1 MHLQNSRASAA
12 RNTACPCPEYA
23 SPSSGFSGV
32 NVQAMRN
39 APGKLGERPFV
50 AIAITGAGADA
61 DADADAYM
69 AYEDHVRLFNTTSK
83 VQSQG
88 RIWHFGV
95 YTIKQNQQN
104 QHQMKKALVGKG
116 SSPPLNPNDLEGAF
130 MALLPMLQAQGY
142 NSSAGAA
149 GASSALSA
157 MPASSELQGGL
168 NLRDVVAFLLF
179 VVLGASPLNAPAAR
193 DNANASG
200 DNLSNAMVI
209 SKAKPADMGPFR
221 RIFVENADTNALT
234 ADTRPMFPQKVLPWN
249 FFPEVVQ
256 QGGLDSWYFTPPGKS
271 QVKYDREKG
280 YYGLY
285 GLEKPTEQNP
295 IVKYNKDGYI
305 VAAQYEQSGYQL
317 TTLYESGKPV
327 NMKLPPDIAVKVA
340 KREYEWSKHTDEAA
354 AEVEAAAAEYY
365 RKFGVVP
372 VVPNSAVV
380 PFYSPAEKDK
390 KAFFDVFLSL
400 SKGKNYKSIKNG
412 EVQDVCDRIVRVA
425 NLLGRQSDEK
435 GYFAEDK
442 SPIKLIP
449 ASFQEDAPAYVRLN
463 VGKAIEVLAGKEI
476 IAKENDLANPD
487 PDKTYNAVTLV
498 CKIASDNSKEYDNEG
513 SFWLRMASFVNGV
526 QGATKVINAIDKS
539 EVVPNLLTAMKA
551 VAKAYALGSG
561 FFKWLLGGEVFALSS
576 QQLQRLQTLFAEF
589 TKNPLA
595 FVRKLGPA
603 YLEYTN
609 LTQAQKEAYSNAAD
623 AVLSSSSAKLAAGDA
638 FNFRGGSALVGGFTC
653 SSSSLNVSLGLLSL
667 AVLYGALGASGNIPL
682 VGKYFTSAWK
692 SIVESF
698 HSAPNSTGQ
707 TPTLW
712 NALKDSFRSMK
723 YDLMVVWS
731 NRDSELGKALRWL
744 YNLVGT
750 LTASAM
756 SSTVTDAS
764 SNMIMNNGASANFLD
779 KPFLSLKGL
788 LQGLAGTTGVYYI
801 GPWVLQKLR
810 NVYNFTQDIGE
821 FVCKSIAKIFAGVNV
836 SIAAIEKRVLDPK
849 VLQAT
854 RKALANKGGESAG
867 ARSRHMAYEAM
878 LADRAKYSRVF
889 EPHIKE
895 RLTEVMGPLGE
906 SMGISPRENAEF
918 FDRFSKQATRRQW
931 ESIEEEL
938 NDARRRSP
946 SRVHK
951 SPRRVRGSVRGR
963 ISRSRSP
970 LKSPLRRVRRRV
982 QSPIPKR
989 SAKVASEYGEFA
1001 SPRRRTPRTRRPRRT
1016 PARRAGTKTTPR
1028 K

>member
-1 MHLQNSRASAA
+1 
-12 RNTACPCPEYA
+12 
-23 SPSSGFSGV
+23 
-32 NVQAMRN
+32 
-39 APGKLGERPFV
+39 
-50 AIAITGAGADA
+50 
-61 DADADAYM
+61 
-69 AYEDHVRLFNTTSK
+69 
-83 VQSQG
+83 
-88 RIWHFGV
+88 
-95 YTIKQNQQN
+95 
-104 QHQMKKALVGKG
+104 
-116 SSPPLNPNDLEGAF
+116 
-130 MALLPMLQAQGY
+130 
-142 NSSAGAA
+142 
-149 GASSALSA
+149 
-157 MPASSELQGGL
+157 
-168 NLRDVVAFLLF
+168 
-179 VVLGASPLNAPAAR
+179 
-193 DNANASG
+193 
-200 DNLSNAMVI
+200 
-209 SKAKPADMGPFR
+209 
-221 RIFVENADTNALT
+221 
-234 ADTRPMFPQKVLPWN
+234 
-249 FFPEVVQ
+249 
-256 QGGLDSWYFTPPGKS
+256 
-271 QVKYDREKG
+271 
-280 YYGLY
+280 
-285 GLEKPTEQNP
+285 
-295 IVKYNKDGYI
+295 
-305 VAAQYEQSGYQL
+305 
-317 TTLYESGKPV
+317 
-327 NMKLPPDIAVKVA
+327 
-340 KREYEWSKHTDEAA
+340 
-354 AEVEAAAAEYY
+354 
-365 RKFGVVP
+365 
-372 VVPNSAVV
+372 
-380 PFYSPAEKDK
+380 
-390 KAFFDVFLSL
+390 
-400 SKGKNYKSIKNG
+400 
-412 EVQDVCDRIVRVA
+412 
-425 NLLGRQSDEK
+425 
-435 GYFAEDK
+435 
-442 SPIKLIP
+442 
-449 ASFQEDAPAYVRLN
+449 
-463 VGKAIEVLAGKEI
+463 
-476 IAKENDLANPD
+476 
-487 PDKTYNAVTLV
+487 
-498 CKIASDNSKEYDNEG
+498 
-513 SFWLRMASFVNGV
+513 
-526 QGATKVINAIDKS
+526 
-539 EVVPNLLTAMKA
+539 
-551 VAKAYALGSG
+551 
-561 FFKWLLGGEVFALSS
+561 
-576 QQLQRLQTLFAEF
+576 
-589 TKNPLA
+589 
-595 FVRKLGPA
+595 
-603 YLEYTN
+603 
-609 LTQAQKEAYSNAAD
+609 
-623 AVLSSSSAKLAAGDA
+623 
-638 FNFRGGSALVGGFTC
+638 
-653 SSSSLNVSLGLLSL
+653 LNVSLGLLSL

-698 HSAPNSTGQ
+698 HTAPNSTGQ

-764 SNMIMNNGASANFLD
+764 SNMILNNGASANFLD

-821 FVCKSIAKIFAGVNV
+821 FVCKSIAKIFAGGNV

-1028 K
+1028 N

>member
-1 MHLQNSRASAA
+1 
-12 RNTACPCPEYA
+12 
-23 SPSSGFSGV
+23 
-32 NVQAMRN
+32 MRN

-104 QHQMKKALVGKG
+104 QHQMKNALVGKG
-116 SSPPLNPNDLEGAF
+116 SSPPLNPNDLKGAF

-142 NSSAGAA
+142 NSAAGAAGAA

-157 MPASSELQGGL
+157 MSASSELQGGL

-179 VVLGASPLNAPAAR
+179 VVLGASPLNAPAAG
-193 DNANASG
+193 DNASG
-200 DNLSNAMVI
+200 DNLSNAVVI
-209 SKAKPADMGPFR
+209 SKAKPAHYLK
-221 RIFVENADTNALT
+221 FVEDDADTYALT
-234 ADTRPMFPQKVLPWN
+234 ATTTATDTRPMFPQKVLPWN

-271 QVKYDREKG
+271 LVKYDREKG
-280 YYGLY
+280 YWGLY

-295 IVKYNKDGYI
+295 IVQYNKDGYI
-305 VAAQYEQSGYQL
+305 VAAQYEQNYHYQL

-327 NMKLPPDIAVKVA
+327 DMNLPPNIAFKVA

-354 AEVEAAAAEYY
+354 AEVETAAAED
-365 RKFGVVP
+365 RRFGVVP

-425 NLLGRQSDEK
+425 NFLGRQSDEK

-463 VGKAIEVLAGKEI
+463 VEKAIKVLAGPEI

-561 FFKWLLGGEVFALSS
+561 FFRWLLGGEVFALSS

-589 TKNPLA
+589 TRNPLA
-595 FVRKLGPA
+595 FVGKLGPA
-603 YLEYTN
+603 YLEYNN
-609 LTQAQKEAYSNAAD
+609 LTQAQKKTLSRAAD
-623 AVLSSSSAKLAAGDA
+623 AVLSAVSAGAGDA
-638 FNFRGGSALVGGFTC
+638 FNFGGGSLLVGGFTC
-653 SSSSLNVSLGLLSL
+653 SSASLNVSLGLLSL

-698 HSAPNSTGQ
+698 HTAPNLTGQ
-707 TPTLW
+707 TPKLW
-712 NALKDSFRSMK
+712 NALKDRFRSMK
-723 YDLMVVWS
+723 YDLSVVWS

-750 LTASAM
+750 LTASIM

-801 GPWVLQKLR
+801 VPWVLQKLR

>member
-1 MHLQNSRASAA
+1 
-12 RNTACPCPEYA
+12 
-23 SPSSGFSGV
+23 
-32 NVQAMRN
+32 
-39 APGKLGERPFV
+39 
-50 AIAITGAGADA
+50 
-61 DADADAYM
+61 
-69 AYEDHVRLFNTTSK
+69 
-83 VQSQG
+83 
-88 RIWHFGV
+88 V
-95 YTIKQNQQN
+95 YN
-104 QHQMKKALVGKG
+104 
-116 SSPPLNPNDLEGAF
+116 
-130 MALLPMLQAQGY
+130 
-142 NSSAGAA
+142 
-149 GASSALSA
+149 
-157 MPASSELQGGL
+157 
-168 NLRDVVAFLLF
+168 
-179 VVLGASPLNAPAAR
+179 
-193 DNANASG
+193 
-200 DNLSNAMVI
+200 
-209 SKAKPADMGPFR
+209 
-221 RIFVENADTNALT
+221 
-234 ADTRPMFPQKVLPWN
+234 
-249 FFPEVVQ
+249 
-256 QGGLDSWYFTPPGKS
+256 
-271 QVKYDREKG
+271 
-280 YYGLY
+280 
-285 GLEKPTEQNP
+285 
-295 IVKYNKDGYI
+295 
-305 VAAQYEQSGYQL
+305 
-317 TTLYESGKPV
+317 
-327 NMKLPPDIAVKVA
+327 
-340 KREYEWSKHTDEAA
+340 
-354 AEVEAAAAEYY
+354 
-365 RKFGVVP
+365 
-372 VVPNSAVV
+372 
-380 PFYSPAEKDK
+380 
-390 KAFFDVFLSL
+390 
-400 SKGKNYKSIKNG
+400 
-412 EVQDVCDRIVRVA
+412 
-425 NLLGRQSDEK
+425 
-435 GYFAEDK
+435 
-442 SPIKLIP
+442 
-449 ASFQEDAPAYVRLN
+449 
-463 VGKAIEVLAGKEI
+463 
-476 IAKENDLANPD
+476 
-487 PDKTYNAVTLV
+487 
-498 CKIASDNSKEYDNEG
+498 
-513 SFWLRMASFVNGV
+513 
-526 QGATKVINAIDKS
+526 
-539 EVVPNLLTAMKA
+539 
-551 VAKAYALGSG
+551 
-561 FFKWLLGGEVFALSS
+561 
-576 QQLQRLQTLFAEF
+576 
-589 TKNPLA
+589 
-595 FVRKLGPA
+595 
-603 YLEYTN
+603 N
-609 LTQAQKEAYSNAAD
+609 LTQANKKAYSKAAD
-623 AVLSSSSAKLAAGDA
+623 AVLSSTGAASGA
-638 FNFRGGSALVGGFTC
+638 FHFGGGSVLVGGFTC
-653 SSSSLNVSLGLLSL
+653 SSASLNVSLGLLSL

-698 HSAPNSTGQ
+698 HSAPNLTGQ

-723 YDLMVVWS
+723 YDLSVVWS
-731 NRDSELGKALRWL
+731 KRDSELGKALRWL

-764 SNMIMNNGASANFLD
+764 SNMIMNNGASANFLE

-801 GPWVLQKLR
+801 GSWGLQKLR